1 MSQTPGGAA
10 ERPAPGAVRLIFEY
24 EDDTVRLVSQ
34 QPVDVVIS
42 GFDAGDTANAGHFV
56 ETRRD
61 DGTRLARVAVRGAA
75 FSGSAEV
82 FPENHAEPI
91 VRVDAPVRGAF
102 TVVVPA
108 GAEAATVAVVRSAAG
123 GQAPGGPGLAPGA
136 GDVDLG
142 VFPLEGGAS

>member
-1 MSQTPGGAA
+1 MTETPGAA
-10 ERPAPGAVRLIFEY
+10 RAVRLIFEY
-24 EDDTVRLVSQ
+24 EGDTVRLVSQ

-42 GFDAGDTANAGHFV
+42 GFDAGDTASAGHFV

-61 DGTRLARVAVRGAA
+61 DGTRLARVAVRNA
-75 FSGSAEV
+75 FTGSAEV
-82 FPENHAEPI
+82 FPEDHSEPI

-108 GAEAATVAVVRSAAG
+108 AAGAAAVAVVRSAGAG
-123 GQAPGGPGLAPGA
+123 AGAGAPGGPGLAPGA
-136 GDVDLG
+136 EDVDLG